1 LNFWDLTTPDS
12 TPPNVKLT
20 PALQKVIKTTSIV
33 DSLGT
38 TIAGIKIQAYTPI
51 VNNPLGAILQGT
63 VGAVNT
69 VTTLIL
75 PSVTSLLSPLVDP
88 IINNLLTTLGISLVD
103 VQIGA
108 NLTCGQGGRAQLVL

>member
-1 LNFWDLTTPDS
+1 M
-12 TPPNVKLT
+12 
-20 PALQKVIKTTSIV
+20 
-33 DSLGT
+33 
-38 TIAGIKIQAYTPI
+38 
-51 VNNPLGAILQGT
+51 
-63 VGAVNT
+63 NT